1 MKTQK
6 RTQKKVRVAPR
17 AAVNVLC
24 YTRVELA
31 EVLRMSART
40 VDRMIRA
47 GKIVSRKINGRLVR
61 IPQTEA
67 VRLLN
72 EQAMGGRL

>member
-6 RTQKKVRVAPR
+6 RTQKKVRVAPC
-17 AAVNVLC
+17 AAVNALC
-24 YTRVELA
+24 YTRAELA